1 MKSFN
6 TFINAA
12 EDLNEGSIQSL
23 LKTGTVLTAARSS
36 KRYGDAAVKE
46 LQKVSST
53 FDKPIPN
60 NAKNPTEKRLERIE
74 KSIIALSQG
83 MISMRFQLGSMTALA
98 TSAALLADRASKQHK
113 IKR

>member
-6 TFINAA
+6 TFIKDAN
-12 EDLNEGSIQSL
+12 DLNKGSFQSL
-23 LKTGTVLTAARSS
+23 LKTGSVLTAARSS
-36 KRYGDAAVKE
+36 ERHGDEAVKE

-60 NAKNPTEKRLERIE
+60 NAKDPTEKRLERIE
-74 KSIIALSQG
+74 KSLLALSQG

-98 TSAALLADRASKQHK
+98 TSAALLADRASKSNK